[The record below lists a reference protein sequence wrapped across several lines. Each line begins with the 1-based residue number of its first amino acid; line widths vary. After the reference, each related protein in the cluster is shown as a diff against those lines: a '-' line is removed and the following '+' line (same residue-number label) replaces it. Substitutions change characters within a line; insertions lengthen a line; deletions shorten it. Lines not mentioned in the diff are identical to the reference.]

1 MLIEITVYVRYVN
14 VVTWL
19 LCVEF
24 TCIYG
29 LSYCALCLFYFA
41 YSDWSVIFMDNL
53 IGQIFVFNHWF
64 VLVSLVPL
72 YKLLSLRQLSKTY
85 YLNLSIS
92 NLHEGQLSGVT
103 LRYIYHYFQT

>member
-14 VVTWL
+14 VASWL

-24 TCIYG
+24 IYG
-29 LSYCALCLFYFA
+29 LSYCALCVVYFA
-41 YSDWSVIFMDNL
+41 YSDWLVIIMDNL

-64 VLVSLVPL
+64 VLVSLVL
-72 YKLLSLRQLSKTY
+72 LHKLFSLRQLSKVY

-103 LRYIYHYFQT
+103 LV